1 MNYKKGLPNQD
12 LNFLSLNNK
21 MVYVMIFFCSIGLLK
36 MVDRFY
42 ISLFK
47 NGFFVLLHI
56 YKDLLFIIRIIKM
69 DRQKQVER
77 KKQIQ
82 SKIRYIEGQKKNG
95 RRTAELKQLK
105 KELVEINSIVD
116 YSSSSNSSRSSK
128 RGSSSSSSSSSNGSS
143 SSSSSISSGSSSSSI
158 GSSSISSSSN
168 SYINTANDDDDDF
181 QDFFNNMED
190 PEVANLN
197 KIQMLKNFYLFVI
210 AKSKFLL
217 FEIINNLY

>member
-1 MNYKKGLPNQD
+1 M
-12 LNFLSLNNK
+12 F
-21 MVYVMIFFCSIGLLK
+21 FFCSIGLLK

-128 RGSSSSSSSSSNGSS
+128 RGSSSSSSSSSNGSNYK
-143 SSSSSISSGSSSSSI
+143 SSI
-158 GSSSISSSSN
+158 
-168 SYINTANDDDDDF
+168 
-181 QDFFNNMED
+181 
-190 PEVANLN
+190 
-197 KIQMLKNFYLFVI
+197 
-210 AKSKFLL
+210 
-217 FEIINNLY
+217 

>member
-1 MNYKKGLPNQD
+1 M
-12 LNFLSLNNK
+12 F
-21 MVYVMIFFCSIGLLK
+21 FFCSIGLLK

-95 RRTAELKQLK
+95 RRTAELKELK
-105 KELVEINSIVD
+105 KELSEINSIVD
-116 YSSSSNSSRSSK
+116 YSSSSNSSISSGS
-128 RGSSSSSSSSSNGSS
+128 GSSSIIN
-143 SSSSSISSGSSSSSI
+143 SSSISGSGSSSSSI
-158 GSSSISSSSN
+158 N
-168 SYINTANDDDDDF
+168 SYINTANDLDDDDF

-217 FEIINNLY
+217 FEIINNL

>member
-1 MNYKKGLPNQD
+1 M
-12 LNFLSLNNK
+12 F
-21 MVYVMIFFCSIGLLK
+21 FFCSIGLLK

-116 YSSSSNSSRSSK
+116 YSSSSNSSRSSN

-143 SSSSSISSGSSSSSI
+143 SSSSSRSSNGSSSSI
-158 GSSSISSSSN
+158 NSSSISSSSN
-168 SYINTANDDDDDF
+168 SYINTAYDLDDDDY